1 MDASVQTVQSL
12 LDKLNPENLQTAL
25 RFIQFLQQTQK
36 EKTDTENLRV
46 FEQLQDMFKED
57 KGGYSSEEDMIS
69 DLAQFR
75 RGRLNR

>member
-12 LDKLNPENLQTAL
+12 LDKLNPENLQIAL

-57 KGGYSSEEDMIS
+57 KGG
-69 DLAQFR
+69 
-75 RGRLNR
+75 